1 MTWCDKLDFF
11 LICCIYFHYVGHGK
25 QKLAHKEIK
34 HNNFT
39 SRFILTSSVTMY
51 KKYSFLF

>member
-51 KKYSFLF
+51 KKYSFIF